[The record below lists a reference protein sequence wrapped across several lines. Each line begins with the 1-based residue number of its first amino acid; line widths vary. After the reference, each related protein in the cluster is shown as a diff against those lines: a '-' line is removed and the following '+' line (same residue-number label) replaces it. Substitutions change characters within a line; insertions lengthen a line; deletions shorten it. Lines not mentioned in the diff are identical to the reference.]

1 MTSKKTNKDLIQSYI
16 LTTAEYDFSVQ
27 EKRIL
32 YRIVEQNQHLIE
44 GKKLNKSY
52 NIEQVNEGVYYTL
65 NMSVS
70 CHPLVGVQ
78 ISFYLLIQKR
88 CIYILYSY
96 V

>member
-32 YRIVEQNQHLIE
+32 YRIVELNQHLIE

-70 CHPLVGVQ
+70 CHLLVGVQ
-78 ISFYLLIQKR
+78 ISFYLIMQKR
-88 CIYILYSY
+88 CIYILYGY